1 MLSTIRRA
9 YLDVDASSTTF
20 IRQPTRTLDFGG
32 QDQSWSSVRH
42 LTNEERD
49 QIDLQAKV
57 ILSKCADRIKE
68 LETLDKSTLH

>member
-9 YLDVDASSTTF
+9 YLDIDATSTTF
-20 IRQPTRTLDFGG
+20 IRQPARTLELGG
-32 QDQSWSSVRH
+32 KDQSWSSIRH

-57 ILSKCADRIKE
+57 ILSKCADRVKE
-68 LETLDKSTLH
+68 LELLDRSES

>member
-9 YLDVDASSTTF
+9 YLDIDATSTTF
-20 IRQPTRTLDFGG
+20 IRQPSRTLELGG
-32 QDQSWSSVRH
+32 KDQSWSSIRH

-57 ILSKCADRIKE
+57 ILSKCADRVKE
-68 LETLDKSTLH
+68 LELLDRSES